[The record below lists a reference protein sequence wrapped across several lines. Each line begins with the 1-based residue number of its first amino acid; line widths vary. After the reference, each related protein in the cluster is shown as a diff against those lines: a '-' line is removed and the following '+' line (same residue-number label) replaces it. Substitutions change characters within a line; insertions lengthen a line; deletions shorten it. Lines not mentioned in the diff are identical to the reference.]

1 MCLLGPS
8 APRAAQA
15 GRGGCLPWLVVCS
28 CLSGTRVT
36 VGCWSRTEKWKTP
49 KWNVAQASAFHS
61 WATSLQITCNF
72 CYTCRGKEHS
82 RSYRYTK
89 PNSGLAKIE
98 YRYGEVG
105 WEGEPRIPIM
115 HCRLTDNKNLIFLS
129 YLPSAFSPT
138 TGSVW
143 KTQISKD
150 YHYDV
155 PLQMQWWHLFAH
167 NCLYCVKLT
176 SCSCKTSQRPC
187 PTLLHESRYT
197 CYSCT
202 YRTVSIL

>member
-1 MCLLGPS
+1 
-8 APRAAQA
+8 
-15 GRGGCLPWLVVCS
+15 
-28 CLSGTRVT
+28 
-36 VGCWSRTEKWKTP
+36 
-49 KWNVAQASAFHS
+49 
-61 WATSLQITCNF
+61 
-72 CYTCRGKEHS
+72 
-82 RSYRYTK
+82 
-89 PNSGLAKIE
+89 
-98 YRYGEVG
+98 
-105 WEGEPRIPIM
+105 M

-202 YRTVSIL
+202 YRTVSILQAEMVNSSSVPKDGLDEIGEARPRQQHSVPCTATGCGSLCDMRLSCTLPSCPGARDRRPFPLRQGGE